1 VEQQGEVVA
10 QGETALDVAP
20 QGMQRICVPPIA
32 DLTGEC
38 WLNVAVH
45 QRAATA
51 WSDADWRV
59 AWHQWPLPAALALP
73 PQPSAGEPPRL
84 SMEETAI
91 AVTHRNQRWQFNRRS
106 GELTQWL
113 VDEQARLLS
122 PLQDCFIRAPLDN
135 DIGTSEAERVDP
147 NAWSE
152 RWKAAGYDAMT
163 CRVERTEAS
172 TLSDAVQISVLH
184 GWYAQGRL
192 AFLSHKR
199 YRFDA
204 LGEMHLEVE
213 VEQAADAP
221 APARIGLRC
230 QLAAAPQQVT
240 WLGLG
245 PHENYPDRQ
254 LAAQFSRWQLPLDAL
269 HTPYVFP
276 SENGLRG
283 GTRRLEAE
291 GWRVSGDFSFSLSR
305 YSLEQLRDATHRH
318 LLRAEPGCW
327 LHLDAAHMGVGGD
340 DSWSPSVSAEFLLT
354 QRRWRY
360 ALRFSPSAPA
370 PYVDAGKSASAAAR

>member
-1 VEQQGEVVA
+1 
-10 QGETALDVAP
+10 
-20 QGMQRICVPPIA
+20 
-32 DLTGEC
+32 
-38 WLNVAVH
+38 
-45 QRAATA
+45 
-51 WSDADWRV
+51 
-59 AWHQWPLPAALALP
+59 
-73 PQPSAGEPPRL
+73 
-84 SMEETAI
+84 MEETAI

-192 AFLSHKR
+192 AVLSHKR

-370 PYVDAGKSASAAAR
+370 PYADAGKSASAAAR